1 MESFLQDVR
10 HGMRVFYR
18 SPLLVITIVVTL
30 SLGIG
35 ANTAIFS
42 LVNAVML
49 QPLPVKNPQE
59 LVVVGDPAL
68 VKLRADGSPPRTDVY
83 SYLLYK
89 DFRDAQSVFSG
100 MLVSCE
106 VNRIRVAKPGTGNQ
120 ATPITDQALGTLVS
134 GNYFSVLGLPPF
146 LGRMLTPEDDDVPDA
161 HPVAV
166 VSYGFWSEKLG
177 RDPGVIGSTML
188 FNKYPF
194 TIIGVA
200 QPDFFGDTV
209 GDKQDIWVPVTMQG
223 AILPGRPWLKSYG
236 ASFLHI
242 IARLKP
248 GVTADQAQANL
259 NLIFQQQV
267 SGPLAAK
274 FPGLDRQAIT
284 NLSVKV
290 TDGARGFSLVRGRY
304 KQPLFLLASI
314 VGLVLLIAC
323 VNVAN
328 LLLVRAMGRQ
338 KEVAVRLALG
348 APRIRI
354 IRQLLTESIL
364 LALAGGIVGI
374 AVAYWGTGVLLQM
387 SRTTGTVASID
398 LRVLLFTLAISL
410 LTGVLFG
417 IVPALRSLD
426 VALTA
431 SLRSKT
437 EVSGKVR
444 YGPFHWN
451 WGKVLAAGQMALSVA
466 VLFAASLLVRSMQKL
481 RDVDLGYRQEN
492 LVLLRTDPLS
502 AGYKAFEQRVNF
514 ANQIASRLA
523 ILPGVQ
529 TVTYSKNGLF
539 SGSDSSDQIKVENF
553 VPRADADLQAP
564 TERVGTNYFSILK
577 IPMVAGREIGA
588 QDTESTHRV
597 AVINEAMAKFY
608 FGAAD
613 PIGRKITIDDPDV
626 KNPTIEIVG
635 VAGNARD
642 QSLRREVPRRF
653 YVPLSQS
660 EDPTGELFF
669 ILKTSGNPDTVIEES
684 RKEIKG
690 FDANIPI
697 LNTRTL
703 AVAVDESINGEILIA
718 KLSGFFGLVALLLA
732 SVGLYGVMSYIVTR
746 KTRAV
751 GVRMA
756 LGAQRIN
763 VLLMVLR
770 EALLLVVIGIVI
782 GVPVAL
788 ITGQM
793 FSSMLFGLS
802 STDPLAMSTVVLMLV
817 VVALIASYIPARR
830 ATKVDPIIALRDE

>member
-1 MESFLQDVR
+1 METFFQDIR

-18 SPLLVITIVVTL
+18 SPLLVITIVLTL

-49 QPLPVKNPQE
+49 RPLPVKNPQE
-59 LVVVGDPAL
+59 LIVVGDPAL
-68 VKLRADGSPPRTDVY
+68 VKLRADGSPPRTDIY
-83 SYLLYK
+83 SYPLYK
-89 DFRDAQSVFSG
+89 DFRDAQGVFTG
-100 MLVSCE
+100 MLVSGE
-106 VNRIRVAKPGTGNQ
+106 VNRVRVAKPGSGNQ
-120 ATPITDQALGTLVS
+120 ATSITDQALVSLVS
-134 GNYFSVLGLPPF
+134 GNYFSVLGVKPY
-146 LGRMLTPEDDDVPDA
+146 LGRTLTPEDDDVPDA
-161 HPVAV
+161 HPLAV
-166 VSYGFWSEKLG
+166 VSYGFWVEKLG
-177 RDPGVIGSTML
+177 RDPSIIGATL
-188 FNKYPF
+188 LLNNYPF
-194 TIIGVA
+194 TVIGVA
-200 QPDFFGDTV
+200 QPGFFGDTI
-209 GDKQDIWVPVTMQG
+209 GDQQDIWTPVTMQ
-223 AILPGRPWLKSYG
+223 AAVLPGRPWLKNYG

-248 GVTADQAQANL
+248 GVTPNQAEANL

-267 SGPLAAK
+267 AGPLAAK

-284 NLSVKV
+284 NLRLKV
-290 TDGARGFSLVRGRY
+290 TDGSRGFSLVRGRY
-304 KQPLFLLASI
+304 KQPLFLLVGI

-328 LLLVRAMGRQ
+328 LLLVRAMSRQ
-338 KEVAVRLALG
+338 KDVAIRLAMG

-364 LALAGGIVGI
+364 LAFAGGVLGI

-387 SRTTGTVASID
+387 SRTTGTEASID
-398 LRVLLFTLAISL
+398 LHVLVFTFAVSL
-410 LTGVLFG
+410 LTGIFFG
-417 IVPALRSLD
+417 IVPAVRSLD

-437 EVSGKVR
+437 EGSGKTH

-451 WGKVLAAGQMALSVA
+451 WGKVLVAGQVALSVT

-481 RDVDLGYRQEN
+481 RDVDFGYTQEN

-523 ILPGVQ
+523 GLPGVQ
-529 TVTYSKNGLF
+529 AVTYSKNGLF
-539 SGSDSSDQIKVENF
+539 SGSDSSDTIKVENF
-553 VPRADADLQAP
+553 VPRSDADLEAP

-577 IPMVAGREIGA
+577 IPMIAGREIGS

-608 FGAAD
+608 FSSAD
-613 PIGRKITIDDPDV
+613 PIGRKIVINDPDL
-626 KNPTIEIVG
+626 KYPTIEIVG

-642 QSLRREVPRRF
+642 QSLRQEIPRRF

-660 EDPTGELFF
+660 QDPTGELHF
-669 ILKTSGNPDTVIEES
+669 ILKTSGNPDPVIAEA
-684 RKEIKG
+684 RKEIKT
-690 FDANIPI
+690 FDSNIPI
-697 LNTRTL
+697 ISARTL
-703 AVAVDESINGEILIA
+703 TLAVDESINGEILIA
-718 KLSGFFGLVALLLA
+718 KLSGFFGIVALLLA

-756 LGAQRIN
+756 LGAQRTD

-770 EALLLVVIGIVI
+770 EAFLLVIIGIAI

-788 ITGQM
+788 MAGQM

-802 STDPLAMSTVVLMLV
+802 SLDPLGMSIVVLLLGT
-817 VVALIASYIPARR
+817 VALIASYIPARR